1 MSVVIIIPPN
11 LFPGNKQERATVVNG
26 KTAGECL
33 KEFVRVHPAIEEK
46 IFETNGRL
54 KTYIAIYINNKNAYP
69 EDLDSKV
76 KSGDEIALVRVFS
89 GG

>member
-1 MSVVIIIPPN
+1 MSVEIIIPPN
-11 LFPGNKQERATVVNG
+11 LFPGDEQKRPIIVNG

-33 KEFVRVHPAIEEK
+33 KEVVRVYPAIEEK

-54 KTYIAIYINNKNAYP
+54 KTYIAIYVNNKDTYP
-69 EDLDSKV
+69 EDLESKV
-76 KSGDEIALVRVFS
+76 KSGDKIALVRVFS